1 MKISILL
8 PYKENF
14 SPTYAGAVSLFVKD
28 TVKLSEYK
36 KYITIFGNTNLKNR
50 INLHNISRG
59 AKYTRGKKWIV
70 FHKEIY
76 NSKSKA
82 MSREY
87 ELKKDRKFRN
97 ILREKFKKNGK

>member
-1 MKISILL
+1 MTYCVYLLISS
-8 PYKENF
+8 YKSRVF
-14 SPTYAGAVSLFVKD
+14 TYVGYTK
-28 TVKLSEYK
+28 
-36 KYITIFGNTNLKNR
+36 NLKNR
-50 INLHNISRG
+50 LNLHNISRG

-87 ELKKDRKFRN
+87 ELKKDRKFRK
-97 ILREKFKKNGK
+97 ILRDKFKKISKDNILYKNRLQ

>member
-1 MKISILL
+1 MKYYVYLLISRH
-8 PYKENF
+8 K
-14 SPTYAGAVSLFVKD
+14 SSLISYVGYTK
-28 TVKLSEYK
+28 
-36 KYITIFGNTNLKNR
+36 NLKNR
-50 INLHNISRG
+50 LNLHNNSRA

-87 ELKKDRKFRN
+87 ELK
-97 ILREKFKKNGK
+97 

>member
-1 MKISILL
+1 MTYCVYLLISSH
-8 PYKENF
+8 K
-14 SPTYAGAVSLFVKD
+14 SRV
-28 TVKLSEYK
+28 LSYVGYTK
-36 KYITIFGNTNLKNR
+36 NLKNR
-50 INLHNISRG
+50 LNLHNISQG

-97 ILREKFKKNGK
+97 ILREKFKKIAKKYIFYKNRLQ

>member
-1 MKISILL
+1 MTYCVYLLISSH
-8 PYKENF
+8 K
-14 SPTYAGAVSLFVKD
+14 SRV
-28 TVKLSEYK
+28 LSYVGYTK
-36 KYITIFGNTNLKNR
+36 NLKNR
-50 INLHNISRG
+50 LNLHNISQG

-76 NSKSKA
+76 NTKSKA

-97 ILREKFKKNGK
+97 TLMEKFKKSDKIKKLSKNKLQ

>member
-1 MKISILL
+1 MTYCVYLLISSH
-8 PYKENF
+8 K
-14 SPTYAGAVSLFVKD
+14 SRV
-28 TVKLSEYK
+28 LSYVGYTK
-36 KYITIFGNTNLKNR
+36 NLKNR
-50 INLHNISRG
+50 LNLHNISRG
-59 AKYTRGKKWIV
+59 AKCTRGKKWIV

-97 ILREKFKKNGK
+97 ILREKFKKNNNNYVFYKNRPQ

>member
-1 MKISILL
+1 MTYCVYLLISSH
-8 PYKENF
+8 K
-14 SPTYAGAVSLFVKD
+14 SRV
-28 TVKLSEYK
+28 LSYVGYTK
-36 KYITIFGNTNLKNR
+36 NLKNR
-50 INLHNISRG
+50 LNLHNISQG

-97 ILREKFKKNGK
+97 ILREKFKIFGKNYIFYKNRLQ

>member
-1 MKISILL
+1 MKYYVYLLISRH
-8 PYKENF
+8 K
-14 SPTYAGAVSLFVKD
+14 SSLISYVGYTK
-28 TVKLSEYK
+28 
-36 KYITIFGNTNLKNR
+36 NLKNR
-50 INLHNISRG
+50 LNLHNNSRA

-97 ILREKFKKNGK
+97 ILREKFKKNEKNNIYFKNRFQ

>member
-1 MKISILL
+1 MTYCVYMLISKYNNKL
-8 PYKENF
+8 F
-14 SPTYAGAVSLFVKD
+14 SYVGYTK
-28 TVKLSEYK
+28 
-36 KYITIFGNTNLKNR
+36 NLKKR

-82 MSREY
+82 ISREY
-87 ELKKDRKFRN
+87 KLKKDRKFRN
-97 ILREKFKKNGK
+97 ILREKFKKIGKNYIFYKNRLQ

>member
-1 MKISILL
+1 MKYYVYLLISRH
-8 PYKENF
+8 K
-14 SPTYAGAVSLFVKD
+14 SSLISYVGYTK
-28 TVKLSEYK
+28 
-36 KYITIFGNTNLKNR
+36 NLKNR
-50 INLHNISRG
+50 LNLHNNSRA

-70 FHKEIY
+70 FYKEIY

-97 ILREKFKKNGK
+97 ILREKFKKNEKNNIYFKNRFQ

>member
-1 MKISILL
+1 MRYCVYLLISRHKSKL
-8 PYKENF
+8 F
-14 SPTYAGAVSLFVKD
+14 SYVGYTKD
-28 TVKLSEYK
+28 
-36 KYITIFGNTNLKNR
+36 INNR
-50 INLHNISRG
+50 LNQHNISRG
-59 AKYTRGKKWIV
+59 AKYTKGKKWIV

-97 ILREKFKKNGK
+97 ILKEKFKKVRKNIIFNKNRLQ

>member
-1 MKISILL
+1 MQHCVYLL
-8 PYKENF
+8 ITNHKNKVF
-14 SPTYAGAVSLFVKD
+14 TYVGYTK
-28 TVKLSEYK
+28 
-36 KYITIFGNTNLKNR
+36 NLQNR
-50 INLHNISRG
+50 LHLHNISRG
-59 AKYTRGKKWIV
+59 AKYTRGKRWIV

-97 ILREKFKKNGK
+97 ILREKFKIFGKNYIFYKNRLQ